1 MKQWQW
7 LIVDELNRADVDRAF
22 GELMTVLAGRATD
35 TSFELDSGKVVKIG
49 LAPDATHAMP
59 KTFRVIA
66 TMNTWDKTSLF
77 RLSYAVQRRFAIV
90 HVGIPDD
97 KAYGTLL
104 RKHASQIGGDAALT
118 ASATEALAT
127 LFSMNGLFA
136 ARPIGPAV
144 ALDVIRYA
152 RRRASDDGV
161 TAADALAEAIAMY
174 VLPQLEGL
182 DQERALSCFA
192 AIDALGATCN
202 SIARAELR
210 DRFVDLFPHVK
221 LPA

>member
-1 MKQWQW
+1 
-7 LIVDELNRADVDRAF
+7 
-22 GELMTVLAGRATD
+22 
-35 TSFELDSGKVVKIG
+35 
-49 LAPDATHAMP
+49 MP

-97 KAYGTLL
+97 NAYGGLV
-104 RKHASQIGGDAALT
+104 RKHATQSGADAVLT
-118 ASATEALAT
+118 TNATEALAN
-127 LFSMNGLFA
+127 LFSTNGLFA

-161 TAADALAEAIAMY
+161 TAADALAEAVAMY

-182 DQERALSCFA
+182 DQDRALSCFA
-192 AIDALGATCN
+192 ALAALGAAC
-202 SIARAELR
+202 SPSARVELR